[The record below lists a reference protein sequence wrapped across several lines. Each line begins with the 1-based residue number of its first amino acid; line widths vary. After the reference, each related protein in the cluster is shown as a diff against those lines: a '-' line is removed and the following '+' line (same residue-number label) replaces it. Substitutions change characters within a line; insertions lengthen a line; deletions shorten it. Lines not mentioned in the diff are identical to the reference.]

1 MAAII
6 TNKFRINNANQFYE
20 SFSEASPET
29 YYLFIG
35 RAHAWASDADVQG
48 NTIAEGTD
56 ASPPTPNDGVSSEFY
71 AWDDMLGAK
80 IIASTDVSYCI
91 PRRNWTTGTTYDM
104 YEHNISSSNT
114 ANSGATNL
122 WDSTFVVMN
131 SAYAVYKCI
140 SNAVHLAANNSPIA
154 STVEPTS
161 TSNSIFS
168 TGDGYKWKYMYS
180 LTSAETL
187 NFMSTDF
194 IHASTDSTVTAAA
207 VDGALDTILVVAGGS
222 GYSATSGSVI
232 TAVPIRGDGSGGVA
246 SVTVGSGAITTAS
259 VTTAG
264 TGYTYAY
271 ITSTDIR
278 ENSTNADDSGSGV
291 NLNVI
296 IPPKG
301 GHGKDALKEL
311 GAYYVMINKS
321 LVGAEGTSDIGV
333 ANDFRRIGLVRNP
346 YNYGTTTVASAT
358 TRRQIFAARFTSV
371 SGTFTADEEIT
382 QASTGAVGKVI
393 EYDSTNKI
401 LYWYQTR
408 FPNVGAHA
416 TTGNLV
422 AFSGTNAITGSS
434 SSAVATPNTT
444 SGTLNGASFTSG
456 YSTPELAADSGDI
469 LYVEERSPITRAS
482 DQTENIKLIIEF

>member
-6 TNKFRINNANQFYE
+6 TNKFRINNAEQFVE
-20 SFSEASPET
+20 SFSETAAET

-35 RAHAWASDADVQG
+35 RAHAWASDVDAQG

-56 ASPPTPNDGVSSEFY
+56 ASPPTPNDDVTSEFY
-71 AWDDMLGAK
+71 NYDDMLGAK
-80 IIASTDVSYCI
+80 LIASSDVSRVI

-104 YEHNISSSNT
+104 YEHNIGSGNT
-114 ANSGATNL
+114 SNSGATNL
-122 WDSTFVVMN
+122 FDSTYVVMN
-131 SAYAVYKCI
+131 SSYAVYKVI
-140 SNAVHLAANNSPIA
+140 ENDGATA

-161 TSNSIFS
+161 TSNSIFATS
-168 TGDGYKWKYMYS
+168 DGYRWKYMYS

-194 IHASTDSTVTAAA
+194 IHTSTDSTVSAAA

-222 GYSATSGSVI
+222 SFSTSSGATISAI
-232 TAVPIRGDGSGGVA
+232 PIRGDGASGVA
-246 SVTVGSGAITTAS
+246 SVVISSGAIASAS

-271 ITSTDIR
+271 IRTADIIAA
-278 ENSTNADDSGSGV
+278 TNAGGAGSGD

-301 GHGKDALKEL
+301 GHGANALKEL
-311 GAYYVMINKS
+311 GAFYVMLNKS
-321 LVGAEGTSDIGV
+321 LVGIEGTSDIGV
-333 ANDFRRIGLVRNP
+333 ANDFRRIGLIKNP
-346 YNYGTTTVASAT
+346 TNFGTSTVASAS
-358 TRRQIFAARFTSV
+358 TRRQIYAAVFSSV
-371 SGTFTADEEIT
+371 SGTFVADEEIN

-393 EYDSTNKI
+393 EYDATNKL

-408 FPNVGAHA
+408 FPDVGTAS
-416 TTGNLV
+416 TGMLV
-422 AFSGTNAITGSS
+422 AFSGANAITGQTSSAAATPLTSS
-434 SSAVATPNTT
+434 STDV
-444 SGTLNGASFTSG
+444 NGVSITSG
-456 YSTPELAADSGDI
+456 YSNPELAYDSGDI

>member
-6 TNKFRINNANQFYE
+6 TNKFRINNALQFYE
-20 SFSEASPET
+20 SFSEATATT

-48 NTIAEGTD
+48 NTITEGTD
-56 ASPPTPNDGVSSEFY
+56 ASPPTPNDDISSEFY
-71 AWDDMLGAK
+71 NWDDMLGAK

-91 PRRNWTTGTTYDM
+91 PRRNWTTGTTYDH

-122 WDSTFVVMN
+122 FDSTFVVMN

-140 SNAVHLAANNSPIA
+140 ENDSNTA

-161 TSNSIFS
+161 TSNSIVT

-194 IHASTDSTVTAAA
+194 IHVSTDSTVTAAA
-207 VDGALDTILVVAGGS
+207 VDGALDTIEVVAGGS
-222 GYSATSGSVI
+222 SYSLSTGSTI
-232 TAVPIRGDGSGGVA
+232 TAIPIRGDGSSGVC
-246 SVTVGSGAITTAS
+246 SVTISSGAIAS
-259 VTTAG
+259 AAVTTAG

-271 ITSTDIR
+271 ITNADIITG
-278 ENSTNADDSGSGV
+278 TNAGGAGSGA
-291 NLNVI
+291 NLNVF

-301 GHGKDALKEL
+301 GHGKDAVKEL
-311 GAYYVMINKS
+311 GGFYVMINKS
-321 LVGAEGTSDIGV
+321 LTGAEGTSDIGV
-333 ANDFRRIGLVRNP
+333 GNDFRRIGLIRDP

-358 TRRQIFAARFTSV
+358 TRRQIHAAVFSSV
-371 SGTFTADEEIT
+371 SGTYTADEEIN

-408 FPNVGAHA
+408 FPDVG
-416 TTGNLV
+416 TDSDGNLT
-422 AFSGTNAITGSS
+422 AFSGANAITGQS
-434 SSAVATPNTT
+434 SSAAATPNTSDST
-444 SGTLNGASFTSG
+444 TTNAVVFASG
-456 YSTPELAADSGDI
+456 YSTPELAFDSGDI
-469 LYVEERSPITRAS
+469 IYVEERSPITRAS

>member
-6 TNKFRINNANQFYE
+6 TNKFRINNAEQFVE
-20 SFSEASPET
+20 SFSETSAET

-56 ASPPTPNDGVSSEFY
+56 ASPPTPNDDVTSEFY
-71 AWDDMLGAK
+71 NWDDMLGAK
-80 IIASTDVSYCI
+80 LISSTDVSRVI

-104 YEHNISSSNT
+104 YEHNISSSNA

-131 SAYAVYKCI
+131 SAYAVYKVI
-140 SNAVHLAANNSPIA
+140 ENNGNTA

-168 TGDGYKWKYMYS
+168 TSDGYRWKYMYS

-194 IHASTDSTVTAAA
+194 IHCSTDSTVSAAA
-207 VDGALDTILVVAGGS
+207 VDGALDTALIVAGGS
-222 GYSATSGSVI
+222 GYNTSSGSTI
-232 TAVPIRGDGSGGVA
+232 SAIPIRGDGSSGVA
-246 SVTVGSGAITTAS
+246 SVTISSGAIAS
-259 VTTAG
+259 VSITTAG

-271 ITSTDIR
+271 ITNADIIAA
-278 ENSTNADDSGSGV
+278 TNAGGSGSGA
-291 NLNVI
+291 NINVI

-301 GHGKDALKEL
+301 GHGSDALKEL
-311 GAYYVMINKS
+311 GAFYVMLNKS

-346 YNYGTTTVASAT
+346 TNFGTSTVASAD
-358 TRRQIFAARFTSV
+358 TRRQIYAAIFSSV
-371 SGTFTADEEIT
+371 SGTFTADEEIN

-408 FPNVGAHA
+408 FPDVG
-416 TTGNLV
+416 TDSNGNLT
-422 AFSGTNAITGSS
+422 AFSGANAITGQS
-434 SSAVATPNTT
+434 SSASATPNTSNST
-444 SGTLNGASFTSG
+444 TTNAVSFSSG
-456 YSTPELAADSGDI
+456 YSNPELAADSGDI
-469 LYVEERSPITRAS
+469 IYVEERSPITRAS

>member
-20 SFSEASPET
+20 SFSETAAET

-35 RAHAWASDADVQG
+35 RAHAWASDVDAQG
-48 NTIAEGTD
+48 NTIAEGTA
-56 ASPPTPNDGVSSEFY
+56 ASPPTPNDDISSEFH

-80 IIASTDVSYCI
+80 LISSSDVSYCV

-104 YEHNISSSNT
+104 YEHNIGSGNT
-114 ANSGATNL
+114 SASGATNL

-140 SNAVHLAANNSPIA
+140 ENDGATA
-154 STVEPTS
+154 STTEPTS
-161 TSNSIFS
+161 TSNSIFE
-168 TGDGYKWKYMYS
+168 TADGYRWKYMYS

-194 IHASTDSTVTAAA
+194 IHASTDSTVSTAA

-222 GYSATSGSVI
+222 SYSLSTGSTI
-232 TAVPIRGDGSGGVA
+232 TAIPIRGDGASGVC
-246 SVTVGSGAITTAS
+246 SVTISAGAISAAT

-271 ITSTDIR
+271 IRSADVVAG
-278 ENSTNADDSGSGV
+278 TNAGGAGSGC

-296 IPPKG
+296 IPPKS
-301 GHGKDALKEL
+301 GHGYDALKEL

-321 LVGAEGTSDIGV
+321 LTGAEGTSDIGV
-333 ANDFRRIGLVRNP
+333 NNDFRRIGLVRNP

-358 TRRQIFAARFTSV
+358 TRRQIFAAVFSSV
-371 SGTFTADEEIT
+371 SGTFTADEEIN
-382 QASTGAVGKVI
+382 QATTGAVGKVI

-408 FPNVGAHA
+408 FPDVGTAS
-416 TTGNLV
+416 TGMLV
-422 AFSGTNAITGSS
+422 VFSGANAITGQS
-434 SSAVATPNTT
+434 SSAAATPNTSNST
-444 SGTLNGASFTSG
+444 TTNAVVFASG
-456 YSTPELAADSGDI
+456 YSTPELVADSGDI

>member
-6 TNKFRINNANQFYE
+6 TNKFRINNAKQFYE
-20 SFSEASPET
+20 SFSESAAET

-56 ASPPTPNDGVSSEFY
+56 ASPPTPNDDVSSEFY

-80 IIASTDVSYCI
+80 IIASSDVSYCI

-104 YEHNISSSNT
+104 YEHNISSTN
-114 ANSGATNL
+114 AAASGATNL

-140 SNAVHLAANNSPIA
+140 ENDGATA
-154 STVEPTS
+154 STTEPTS

-168 TGDGYKWKYMYS
+168 TADGYKWKYMYS

-194 IHASTDSTVTAAA
+194 IHASTDSTVSAAA
-207 VDGALDTILVVAGGS
+207 VDGALDTALVVAGGS
-222 GYSATSGSVI
+222 SYSLSTGSTI
-232 TAVPIRGDGSGGVA
+232 SAIPIRGDGASGVA
-246 SVTVGSGAITTAS
+246 SVTISSGAVSAVSI
-259 VTTAG
+259 TTAG

-271 ITSTDIR
+271 IRNADIIAG
-278 ENSTNADDSGSGV
+278 TNAGGAGSGA
-291 NLNVI
+291 NINVI

-301 GHGKDALKEL
+301 GHGYNALKEC

-321 LVGAEGTSDIGV
+321 LTGAEGTSDIGV
-333 ANDFRRIGLVRNP
+333 NNDFRRIGLVRNP

-358 TRRQIFAARFTSV
+358 TRRQIFAAVFSSV
-371 SGTFTADEEIT
+371 TGTFTADEEIN

-408 FPNVGAHA
+408 FPDVGTAS
-416 TTGNLV
+416 TGMLV
-422 AFSGTNAITGSS
+422 AFSGANAITGQS
-434 SSAVATPNTT
+434 SSAAATPNTSNST
-444 SGTLNGASFTSG
+444 TTNAVVFSSG
-456 YSTPELAADSGDI
+456 YSTPELVADSGDI